1 MSRKGKSLSGNISKI
16 LGKTGTGLPA
26 ERKTDCRLK
35 LLGKRMYNKK
45 KKISLYAG
53 KEKINMIGKK
63 WCKVEIYNEYLKK
76 IPKLLTQI
84 NTVEKMQLKAQM
96 ELEMLQK
103 EPQDESRRQYEERL
117 LSTQQ
122 QCAQRLQEM
131 QEELCLIQ
139 GLKEQLEQELD
150 FLRSK

>member
-1 MSRKGKSLSGNISKI
+1 
-16 LGKTGTGLPA
+16 
-26 ERKTDCRLK
+26 
-35 LLGKRMYNKK
+35 
-45 KKISLYAG
+45 
-53 KEKINMIGKK
+53 MIGKK

-76 IPKLLTQI
+76 IPNLLTQI